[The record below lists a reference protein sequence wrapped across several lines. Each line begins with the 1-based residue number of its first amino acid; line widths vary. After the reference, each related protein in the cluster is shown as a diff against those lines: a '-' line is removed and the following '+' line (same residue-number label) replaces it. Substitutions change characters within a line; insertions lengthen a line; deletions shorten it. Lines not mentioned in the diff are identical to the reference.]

1 MPDQHSK
8 ENSPLEIYETAYRL
22 HYIDNRIA
30 EAVKYYEILIREFP
44 DSNECGY
51 AAVQIQKIKAN
62 GLISE
67 LNNSSKAKQS
77 LTILAFVL
85 SIISILLSASVSYY
99 FYSRYKTEQSRIKLA
114 LTALSKVYIGD
125 DNEALRVLTE
135 LKINGKNDIMPFELS
150 SDLYQKKGLYE
161 QARSEYEIFFRL
173 NPSLKPTTLQLSK
186 MKAQPQSPKP
196 PVTQKTGVKE
206 AENLKPENQKN
217 SLPENNTSSSEPEPA
232 SRDKSSKK
240 RPPQQNQKPI
250 KGIFLVDPDS
260 ISFF

>member
-1 MPDQHSK
+1 MPDQQSK

-67 LNNSSKAKQS
+67 LNNSSKAKHP
-77 LTILAFVL
+77 LTTIALVL
-85 SIISILLSASVSYY
+85 SFISILLSASVSYY
-99 FYSRYKTEQSRIKLA
+99 FYSRYKTEQNRIKLA

-135 LKINGKNDIMPFELS
+135 LKINGKSDIMPFELS

-173 NPSLKPTTLQLSK
+173 NPSLKPTNLQLSK
-186 MKAQPQSPKP
+186 MKTQTPKK
-196 PVTQKTGVKE
+196 PVPQKTAIME
-206 AENLKPENQKN
+206 AGNIKTENQKK
-217 SLPENNTSSSEPEPA
+217 SLVENNTSSSEPEPV
-232 SRDKSSKK
+232 SRGKLSKK
-240 RPPQQNQKPI
+240 RPPQQSQKPI

-260 ISFF
+260 LSFF

>member
-1 MPDQHSK
+1 MPDQQPR

-62 GLISE
+62 GLIDD
-67 LNNSSKAKQS
+67 LNTSSKPNNP
-77 LTILAFVL
+77 LAIITLIV
-85 SIISILLSASVSYY
+85 SIISILLCASISYY
-99 FYSRYKTEQSRIKLA
+99 FFSMYKFEQNRIR
-114 LTALSKVYIGD
+114 LTINALSKAYIGD

-135 LKINGKNDIMPFELS
+135 LKINGKTDILPFELS
-150 SDLYQKKGLYE
+150 SDLYKKKGLFE

-173 NPSLKPTTLQLSK
+173 NPSQKPTDLQLSK
-186 MKAQPQSPKP
+186 MKLQQEKLPVSSDTTVVQSKNIQ
-196 PVTQKTGVKE
+196 V
-206 AENLKPENQKN
+206 ENQKKP
-217 SLPENNTSSSEPEPA
+217 LPENIAPDSVQVPA
-232 SRDKSSKK
+232 ARFQKK
-240 RPPQQNQKPI
+240 NLSQPNQKPV

-260 ISFF
+260 LSFF